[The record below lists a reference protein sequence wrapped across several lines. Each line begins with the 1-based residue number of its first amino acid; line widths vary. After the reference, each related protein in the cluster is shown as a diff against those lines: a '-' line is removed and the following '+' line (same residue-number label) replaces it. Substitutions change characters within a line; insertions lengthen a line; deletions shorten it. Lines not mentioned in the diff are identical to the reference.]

1 MTYQKIN
8 GIHVFSAD
16 EAQQNAVTQME
27 SLVQHTAA
35 KVGDVAGAALMADH
49 HLGYSQPIGG
59 VVAMRDHVSPSGVS
73 DLFCVYRGREH
84 DVAVLRPAGAVGA
97 SSRSHANAAGCR
109 ARGPGT
115 PPHGHQPPR

>member
-1 MTYQKIN
+1 M
-8 GIHVFSAD
+8 
-16 EAQQNAVTQME
+16 
-27 SLVQHTAA
+27 LAA
-35 KVGDVAGAALMADH
+35 APPGRSRIM
-49 HLGYSQPIGG
+49 IT
-59 VVAMRDHVSPSGVS
+59 VS